1 MTSSCATPWLG
12 RGANCRRW
20 FWRSRVPPCT
30 HVAST
35 STTPPAS
42 ATSYAIMCKH
52 QPANTMTTTDSDLPR
67 WLARV
72 LAYNHQIKQGYKY
85 HVAFREILHWL
96 SFRSEATSTGMILAF
111 CTITKT
117 LRLVARPP
125 CNNRSTVLL
134 ELEGE
139 LCAVAFEDATLFNI
153 WVLQDYES
161 NRWMLR
167 NQVQVVVKP

>member
-1 MTSSCATPWLG
+1 
-12 RGANCRRW
+12 
-20 FWRSRVPPCT
+20 
-30 HVAST
+30 
-35 STTPPAS
+35 
-42 ATSYAIMCKH
+42 
-52 QPANTMTTTDSDLPR
+52 
-67 WLARV
+67 
-72 LAYNHQIKQGYKY
+72 
-85 HVAFREILHWL
+85 
-96 SFRSEATSTGMILAF
+96 MILAF